1 MSGLDR
7 QRMALEVR
15 RAGKPFIAV
24 VALAIVAV
32 ISTGI
37 ILSNIGVKL
46 PWAGSY
52 TARVA
57 VDDVAGVVPKK
68 HTVRLAGL
76 EVGRIEKVALKDGRA
91 ILTISMDPERAPLY
105 RDAQL
110 RLRPETPLEDIFLNV
125 ESRGTKRAGELGE
138 KDVLDSER
146 TRTPVDV
153 GRVLNVFNAD
163 TRVRVEQGIDELG
176 RGLDDGGRDLRR
188 ALVELAPF
196 LRAAQRLARVTA
208 KRQVRTRR
216 LIHNFRLMTEE
227 LGSRE
232 TDLRGLVRGGSA
244 TLTELARND
253 EALEATIAELPPT
266 MRQVRTSFATLRQA
280 TGELDPALTELRP
293 AARAL
298 PKGLDGLEEF
308 TREAEPTF
316 TALRRPLPELERLV
330 RALVPTAAGLER
342 SFDRLEPVPRRLDTI
357 TARIEPCERVL
368 AKFFHNT
375 ISLTK
380 FSDNRA
386 TIVRGQ
392 TVSAGGDEGENANQT
407 AARSCVPG
415 GPKGPGDF
423 RP

>member
-1 MSGLDR
+1 MRGLDR
-7 QRMALEVR
+7 QRLALEVR
-15 RAGKPFIAV
+15 RAGKPFTAV
-24 VALAIVAV
+24 VALAIVAAV
-32 ISTGI
+32 STGI

-46 PWAGSY
+46 PWAGAY
-52 TARVA
+52 TTQVS
-57 VDDVAGVVPKK
+57 VDDVAGVVAKK

-76 EVGRIEKVALKDGRA
+76 EVGRIEKVALTGGRA
-91 ILTISMDPERAPLY
+91 ILTISMDPDRAPLY
-105 RDAQL
+105 RDARL

-125 ESRGTKRAGELGE
+125 ESRGTPRAGKLGE
-138 KDVLDSER
+138 KDVLSTER
-146 TRTPVDV
+146 TRTPVDI

-196 LRAAQRLARVTA
+196 LKAARRITQVTA
-208 KRQVRTRR
+208 TRRGRTRR

-227 LGSRE
+227 LASRE
-232 TDLRGLVRGGSA
+232 NDLRGLVRGGAAS
-244 TLTELARND
+244 LTELARND
-253 EALEATIAELPPT
+253 EPLKATISGLPPT
-266 MRQVRTSFATLRQA
+266 MRQVRSSFATLRQA
-280 TGELDPALTELRP
+280 ADELDPAFAELRP
-293 AARAL
+293 SARAL
-298 PKGLDGLEEF
+298 PKGLAGLERF

-316 TALRRPLPELERLV
+316 RALRRPLPALEELV
-330 RALVPTAAGLER
+330 GALVPTAAGLEE
-342 SFDRLEPVPRRLDTI
+342 SFESLKPIPPRLDAI
-357 TARIEPCERVL
+357 TARIEPCERPL

-392 TVSAGGDEGENANQT
+392 TVFAGGGPDTANQT
-407 AARSCVPG
+407 ATKSCVPG

-423 RP
+423 E

>member
-7 QRMALEVR
+7 QRLALEVR

-24 VALAIVAV
+24 IALAIVAV

-37 ILSNIGVKL
+37 ILANIGVKL
-46 PWAGSY
+46 PWAGAY
-52 TARVA
+52 KTRVA
-57 VDDVAGVVPKK
+57 VDDVSGVVPKK

-76 EVGRIEKVALKDGRA
+76 EVGRIEKVSLEGGRA
-91 ILTISMDPERAPLY
+91 ILTISMDPDRAPLY

-125 ESRGTKRAGELGE
+125 ESRGTPGAGELGE
-138 KDVLDSER
+138 KDVLGSER

-163 TRVRVEQGIDELG
+163 TRVRLEQSIDELG

-196 LRAAQRLARVTA
+196 LRAAQRITRVTA
-208 KRQVRTRR
+208 LRRTRTRR
-216 LIHNFRLMTEE
+216 LVHNFRLMTEE
-227 LGSRE
+227 LASRE
-232 TDLRGLVRGGSA
+232 TDLRGLVRGGAAS
-244 TLTELARND
+244 LTELARNA
-253 EALEATIAELPPT
+253 EALKATISGLPPT
-266 MRQVRTSFATLRQA
+266 MRQARSSFAALRQ
-280 TGELDPALTELRP
+280 TTDELDPAFAELRP
-293 AARAL
+293 SARAL
-298 PKGLDGLEEF
+298 PKGLAGLERF
-308 TREAEPTF
+308 TREARPTF
-316 TALRRPLPELERLV
+316 TALRRPLPELDGLV
-330 RALVPTAAGLER
+330 RALVPTSAGLER
-342 SFDRLEPVPRRLDTI
+342 SFDRLEPVPARLNTI
-357 TARIEPCERVL
+357 TARITPCERVL
-368 AKFFHNT
+368 AKFFQNT

-392 TVSAGGDEGENANQT
+392 TVFAGGGSDTANQT
-407 AARSCVPG
+407 RARSCAPG

-423 RP
+423 TP